1 MLSSDLPEFWSSV
14 QAGPSAPSTE
24 HRVSEQ
30 AVIGR
35 RYPKALEV
43 EGSYASRLEV
53 RLRCSPITR
62 VGRRTVRRVHLTRK
76 AAEAR
81 LLELGL
87 TLPSRLLPPPTAPP
101 QLTLE
106 V

>member
-1 MLSSDLPEFWSSV
+1 MLADHP
-14 QAGPSAPSTE
+14 
-24 HRVSEQ
+24 
-30 AVIGR
+30 
-35 RYPKALEV
+35 
-43 EGSYASRLEV
+43 
-53 RLRCSPITR
+53 